1 MSDEQRS
8 TKVMTLLMKHIRL
21 SEVEQAQ
28 LIEKIIKSAPIE
40 EIKIKLPNNFYITV
54 RVPVITEWHV
64 GMVVRKYVELD
75 ANKRWVVKVEDI
87 ENKLLPQYIC
97 MTCKTVIGPIWDDD
111 KNQCDCG
118 AYEFEVWRV
127 TSI

>member
-1 MSDEQRS
+1 
-8 TKVMTLLMKHIRL
+8 MTDKQKLIKDHILMKHVRL

-40 EIKIKLPNNFYITV
+40 EIKVKLPDNSYITV
-54 RVPVITEWHV
+54 SVPVITEWHV

-75 ANKRWVVKVEDI
+75 ANKRWVMTVEDI
-87 ENKLLPQYIC
+87 EDKLLPQYIC

-127 TSI
+127 ASI